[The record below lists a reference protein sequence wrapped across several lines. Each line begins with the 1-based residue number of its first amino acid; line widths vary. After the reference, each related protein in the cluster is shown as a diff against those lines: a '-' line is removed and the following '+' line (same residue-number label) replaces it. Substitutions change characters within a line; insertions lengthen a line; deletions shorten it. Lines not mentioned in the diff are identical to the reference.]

1 MTAAPLATVPPAC
14 WSPHPSLARLT
25 PPDRSGVGARIV
37 LLRFDGACAGPT
49 VLSAVGTRPP
59 HDGSSSEPAFQCGS
73 RGPRAAATKS
83 TEWPNPRPGRD
94 ASTRPKGGREP
105 TRGSS
110 HAGPPTPVPTTS
122 GRRVRRRVEGRSRLQ
137 HRVHD
142 HRQLARDRDRG
153 ALEADLL
160 LQLEAPAPQRA
171 VRAGAGQDRGRRL
184 VDQRPEVPV
193 APPRDVAVVVG
204 LARLVPAC
212 RQAEPSPHRAR
223 RPEVLRRLDRRHE
236 RGRRDGADARDRH
249 EPPAGRARPRR
260 GDQLPVELGRPGAH
274 RASSSGSTTRAT
286 ASFVPSRARAWA
298 SKTRPAPFGTIRPKV
313 FMTPRIWLESWIEMR
328 SSWPRAP
335 TSVRASI
342 GAYPLTR
349 TSR

>member
-1 MTAAPLATVPPAC
+1 MTAAPLATVPPAW

-37 LLRFDGACAGPT
+37 LLRFEGACAGPT

-171 VRAGAGQDRGRRL
+171 
-184 VDQRPEVPV
+184 
-193 APPRDVAVVVG
+193 
-204 LARLVPAC
+204 
-212 RQAEPSPHRAR
+212 
-223 RPEVLRRLDRRHE
+223 
-236 RGRRDGADARDRH
+236 
-249 EPPAGRARPRR
+249 
-260 GDQLPVELGRPGAH
+260 
-274 RASSSGSTTRAT
+274 
-286 ASFVPSRARAWA
+286 
-298 SKTRPAPFGTIRPKV
+298 PFGTIRPKV
-313 FMTPRIWLESWIEMR
+313 FMMPRIWSESWIEMR

-335 TSVRASI
+335 TSARASI
-342 GAYPLTR
+342 GAYLIAVGTLITERPPHR
-349 TSR
+349 TV